1 MPFNPDEFLAAKQE
15 KTAPIAF
22 DPDAFLG
29 AAPAP
34 APTLYPAA
42 FGNPKAAKHHSEQ
55 KSPTLSEVVLPMI
68 CAWNKSF
75 QP

>member
-29 AAPAP
+29 AAPAL
-34 APTLYPAA
+34 TTI
-42 FGNPKAAKHHSEQ
+42 SEFFL
-55 KSPTLSEVVLPMI
+55 KN
-68 CAWNKSF
+68 A
-75 QP
+75 